1 MARQSR
7 TQKRQGQQNAQQGQ
21 DESQKD
27 DSGGGDDPAP
37 ANDPEPGEVAEA
49 RVLVD
54 CTISGQRYHA
64 NDLVVADAATVASAE
79 SAGEVDTHAAAVARA
94 KELAREREE

>member
-7 TQKRQGQQNAQQGQ
+7 TQKRQGQQDAQQGQ

-37 ANDPEPGEVAEA
+37 PSDPEPGEVAEA

-54 CTISGQRYHA
+54 CTISGKRYHA
-64 NDLVVADAATVASAE
+64 NDLVVADATAVAAAE
-79 SAGEVDTHAAAVARA
+79 SAGEVDTHEAAVARA
-94 KELAREREE
+94 REMAREREE